1 MLDNQKFRIH
11 TLEPLQKLF
20 ILPSNI
26 GTNKSDSRTNRLN
39 SPITA
44 KSSMLLY
51 EQGIKLP
58 CNCRNI

>member
-1 MLDNQKFRIH
+1 MLDDQKFRIH

-44 KSSMLLY
+44 KS
-51 EQGIKLP
+51 
-58 CNCRNI
+58 